1 LFGAFLKPIF
11 SRFTGLSSRQDAT
24 QMVAPI
30 AVPSTPV
37 LESFQSELR
46 QQTAMV
52 ESPRRIRAADS
63 KPRFRRTAEEI
74 ALGLTAAEAATRRAN
89 SATVVEKLITE
100 CSDSVNAIVVQKKAA
115 RFRRTFEEIKLGLSI
130 EQAAA
135 RRGLKTLKVNEPKKI
150 TVVRQVEPK
159 PAPQGTTDLITTLS
173 PRIQARARAV
183 TRYRRG
189 GHQGQI
195 TEEMLS
201 AVDKFV
207 AEKGVTKCPAGVDS
221 DGYDHFKREAR

>member
-1 LFGAFLKPIF
+1 LLGAFLKPIL
-11 SRFTGLSSRQDAT
+11 SRFTGLSSRDVAAPT
-24 QMVAPI
+24 VAPT
-30 AVPSTPV
+30 AAASTRVEDSAQPK
-37 LESFQSELR
+37 LWQEPA
-46 QQTAMV
+46 TV
-52 ESPRRIRAADS
+52 ESPRRIRTADS
-63 KPRFRRTAEEI
+63 KPRFRRTTEEI
-74 ALGLTAAEAATRRAN
+74 AFGLTADEAAARRAN
-89 SATVVEKLITE
+89 SATAVGKTVTAPQA
-100 CSDSVNAIVVQKKAA
+100 SVKAALVQKKAV
-115 RFRRTFEEIKLGLSI
+115 RFRRTLEEIRLGLSI

-135 RRGLKTLKVNEPKKI
+135 RRGVTVPERKAI
-150 TVVRQVEPK
+150 TVVRQVETLK

-195 TEEMLS
+195 TQEMLS

-221 DGYDHFKREAR
+221 DGYDHFKGEAR

>member
-1 LFGAFLKPIF
+1 
-11 SRFTGLSSRQDAT
+11 
-24 QMVAPI
+24 VA
-30 AVPSTPV
+30 
-37 LESFQSELR
+37 
-46 QQTAMV
+46 
-52 ESPRRIRAADS
+52 
-63 KPRFRRTAEEI
+63 
-74 ALGLTAAEAATRRAN
+74 G
-89 SATVVEKLITE
+89 KLITAPHE
-100 CSDSVNAIVVQKKAA
+100 SVKPIVVQKKAV
-115 RFRRTFEEIKLGLSI
+115 RFRRTFEEMRLGLSI

-135 RRGLKTLKVNEPKKI
+135 RRGAKVPERKKI
-150 TVVRQVEPK
+150 FVERQVETPE

-201 AVDKFV
+201 AVDKYV

>member
-1 LFGAFLKPIF
+1 MQMEMALLGAFLRPIL
-11 SRFTGLSSRQDAT
+11 SRFTGLSQRDVAAPI
-24 QMVAPI
+24 VAPI
-30 AVPSTPV
+30 AVASTRVEDSAQPR
-37 LESFQSELR
+37 LW
-46 QQTAMV
+46 QQPATV

-63 KPRFRRTAEEI
+63 KPRFRKTTEEI
-74 ALGLTAAEAATRRAN
+74 VLGLTAVEAAARRAN
-89 SATVVEKLITE
+89 SATVVGQIVTPPQEAAK
-100 CSDSVNAIVVQKKAA
+100 SAVVQKKPV
-115 RFRRTFEEIKLGLSI
+115 RFRRTLEEIRLGLSI
-130 EQAAA
+130 DQAAA
-135 RRGLKTLKVNEPKKI
+135 RRKAI
-150 TVVRQVEPK
+150 TVVRQVEPLN

-195 TEEMLS
+195 TQEMLS

-221 DGYDHFKREAR
+221 DGYDHFKVEAR